1 MKTFLSIYTIRIKKY
16 TNKIDKKKQAN
27 YCKKLSEFDGYN
39 DIYDVIN
46 TFLKEVE
53 SGNTNDT
60 YKMYI
65 KSIRVQQHGRSIS
78 GIIESGVYG
87 IASEI
92 RDVQTDK
99 TNYKKQKNDADVL
112 PFYFLFYLP
121 KDTDEGLLILQ
132 RTGVFG
138 IRSSFGSFLDKYF
151 SKKYSSYCIEINTLI
166 NEEVIKK
173 IISNGNIQK
182 LRCVKYSATSDSI
195 DGLDEGHEETAFNM
209 EVVLSANRI
218 PLWHKVQSFFDSKSD
233 VKKLIEIRDFK
244 FDYDTV
250 KIEVEI
256 NGSVRIF
263 DLGNLGKAK
272 ASYDISDRIIMDSDE
287 HPNFDS
293 IHKVAEEYMSEIIDQ
308 IYP

>member
-1 MKTFLSIYTIRIKKY
+1 MRTFLSIYTIRIKKY
-16 TNKIDKKKQAN
+16 TNKKKQAD
-27 YCKKLSEFDGYN
+27 YCKKLSEFDGQN
-39 DIYDVIN
+39 DICDVIN

-53 SGNTNDT
+53 HGNTNDT
-60 YKMYI
+60 YKTYI
-65 KSIRVQQHGRSIS
+65 KSIRVQKHERSIS

-87 IASEI
+87 IPSEI

-132 RTGVFG
+132 RTGLFG
-138 IRSSFGSFLDKYF
+138 IRSNFGNFLDKYF
-151 SKKYSSYCIEINTLI
+151 SKKYSNYFIEINTLV
-166 NEEVIKK
+166 NEDVIKK

-209 EVVLSANRI
+209 EVVVSANKI

-250 KIEVEI
+250 KIEVEV
-256 NGSVRIF
+256 NGSTRTF
-263 DLGNLGKAK
+263 DLGNLGRAK
-272 ASYDISDRIIMDSDE
+272 AYHDISDRIIMDSDQ

-293 IHKVAEEYMSEIIDQ
+293 IHKVAEDYMREIVDQ